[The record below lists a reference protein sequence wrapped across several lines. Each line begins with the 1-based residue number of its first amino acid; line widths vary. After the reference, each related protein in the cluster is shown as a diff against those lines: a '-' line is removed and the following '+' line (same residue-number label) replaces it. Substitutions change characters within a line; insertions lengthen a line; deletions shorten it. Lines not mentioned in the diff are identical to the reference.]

1 MAGTM
6 QSPTLHEATRMETSL
21 TEALARSLGLEKA
34 LAAHRDD
41 VLAAASRAE
50 TIRAN
55 LPQLRDPAAEPFPPM
70 CPGPRR

>member
-1 MAGTM
+1 MGA
-6 QSPTLHEATRMETSL
+6 PTLHKANRMEVSL

-41 VLAAASRAE
+41 VVAASNRAE